1 MNETRIEIKGG
12 KELYDALQQL
22 PAKIERNVMRGAIR
36 AGALVIQE
44 EAKRL
49 VPVKSGALRESI
61 RVSVRAIRG
70 KVFATIRAG
79 SNKGKDAAFYA
90 HFVEFGTAAHEE
102 RPQGAKSLFFAGV
115 FSEVVKHPGATP
127 KPFMR
132 PALDA
137 KAQSAID
144 AVADYVRERLPKE
157 FSKQARLGD

>member
-1 MNETRIEIKGG
+1 MTETSIEIKGA
-12 KELYDALQQL
+12 KELYDQLQQL

-44 EAKRL
+44 EAKQL
-49 VPVKSGALRESI
+49 VPVGKGPTAGQLRDSI
-61 RVSVRAIRG
+61 RVSVRAIQG

-79 SNKGKDAAFYA
+79 NGKAFYA

-102 RPQGAKSLFFAGV
+102 RPQGARSLFFAGV
-115 FSEVVKHPGATP
+115 FSEVVKHPGAAP

-157 FSKQARLGD
+157 FTKAGL

>member
-1 MNETRIEIKGG
+1 MNETRIEIKGAA
-12 KELYDALQQL
+12 ELYAALQQL

-49 VPVKSGALRESI
+49 VPMKSGALRDSV
-61 RVSVRAIRG
+61 RVSVRAVRG
-70 KVFATIRAG
+70 RVFATIRAG
-79 SNKGKDAAFYA
+79 NSKAFYA
-90 HFVEFGTAAHEE
+90 HMVEFGTAAHEE

-115 FSEVVKHPGATP
+115 FSDVVKHPGATP

-137 KAQSAID
+137 KATAAID
-144 AVADYVRERLPKE
+144 AVAQYVRERLPKE
-157 FSKQARLGD
+157 ISKQGTVNSER